1 MKWADVPITFDQ
13 SDHPPHIPH
22 PGRHALI
29 VDPLVETGNGNFR
42 LRNVLM
48 DGGSGINILYANTLR
63 GMNIPM
69 SKLSKSYLEFHGII
83 PGKKAHSL
91 GMIALNVVF
100 GSPENFRKEK
110 ITFEVVDFPSA
121 YHALLGRPAYAKF
134 MAIPCY
140 VYLKLKMP
148 GPNGVI
154 TVSGNYKQAEDLL
167 QKGSLIADQQMAE
180 VELAEYKR
188 TVDAS
193 ELLQPKKSSSF
204 ESAGETKKVRIHP
217 SDEEKFTNIA
227 VDLDPK

>member
-1 MKWADVPITFDQ
+1 MKWADFSITFDQ

-48 DGGSGINILYANTLR
+48 DGGSGINILYASTLK

-83 PGKKAHSL
+83 LGKKAHSL

-100 GSPENFRKEK
+100 GTPNNFRKEK

-121 YHALLGRPAYAKF
+121 YLRY
-134 MAIPCY
+134 
-140 VYLKLKMP
+140 
-148 GPNGVI
+148 
-154 TVSGNYKQAEDLL
+154 SDDLL
-167 QKGSLIADQQMAE
+167 MQ
-180 VELAEYKR
+180 
-188 TVDAS
+188 
-193 ELLQPKKSSSF
+193 SSWQF
-204 ESAGETKKVRIHP
+204 PVMFI
-217 SDEEKFTNIA
+217 
-227 VDLDPK
+227 